1 MGPPALP
8 DLESEGGEANGEECD
23 HAEEEK
29 QEEEEESPCGE
40 TRTDEAC
47 CCGIEE
53 LNLTIQAEQE
63 NERIIEEDEQE
74 DQKTTQGIL
83 YSNIF

>member
-8 DLESEGGEANGEECD
+8 DLESDGGEANGEECD
-23 HAEEEK
+23 HDEEEK

-47 CCGIEE
+47 CGIEE
-53 LNLTIQAEQE
+53 LSLTVQADQE
-63 NERIIEEDEQE
+63 DERSIEEDEQE
-74 DQKTTQGIL
+74 DHKTTQGIL
-83 YSNIF
+83 CSNIF

>member
-1 MGPPALP
+1 MP
-8 DLESEGGEANGEECD
+8 DLGSEGGEGNGEECD

-40 TRTDEAC
+40 A
-47 CCGIEE
+47 CCGIDE
-53 LNLTIQAEQE
+53 LSLTVQAEQE
-63 NERIIEEDEQE
+63 NERSIEEDEQE